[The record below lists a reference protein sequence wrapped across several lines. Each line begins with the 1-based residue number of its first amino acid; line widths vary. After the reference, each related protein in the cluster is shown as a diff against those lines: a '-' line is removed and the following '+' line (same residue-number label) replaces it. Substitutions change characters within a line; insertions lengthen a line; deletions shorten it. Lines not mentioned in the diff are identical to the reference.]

1 MKCFKSY
8 KRIHVVHCS
17 LRWAHRAKKNRP
29 RRNSPIIAK
38 FIDWNFSEE
47 VQTSFIKAAKDG
59 NDHTS
64 IFILQIYSPALTVQC
79 NEAMKKQK
87 ELREEDQA
95 I

>member
-17 LRWAHRAKKNRP
+17 LRWAHRAKENRP

-47 VQTSFIKAAKDG
+47 VKTSFIKAAKDG
-59 NDHTS
+59 NDHTP
-64 IFILQIYSPALTVQC
+64 IFILQIYSPVLTVQC

-87 ELREEDQA
+87 ELREEDEG